1 MLLGA
6 TTVTMLTQTSS
17 FLINLRPMIQNN
29 VLLATYLGKKE
40 TFWKQKLKKLQEQ
53 KVRRKRRSVWYKK
66 GRTDKWWEN
75 MLMSILPE
83 DDWKK
88 NFRMSRETF
97 QDLVQELS
105 PWISPKPDSFNMS
118 LSSLRS
124 KRSSFASLR
133 SSSSL

>member
-1 MLLGA
+1 MI
-6 TTVTMLTQTSS
+6 S

-53 KVRRKRRSVWYKK
+53 KVRRKRKSVRYKK

-75 MLMSILPE
+75 MLMGILPE
-83 DDWKK
+83 DDWKE

-97 QDLVQELS
+97 QDLIQELS
-105 PWISPKPDSFNMS
+105 PWISPKPDSFNM
-118 LSSLRS
+118 LRKKNNHHLLVTVVVS
-124 KRSSFASLR
+124 HLYGQ
-133 SSSSL
+133 